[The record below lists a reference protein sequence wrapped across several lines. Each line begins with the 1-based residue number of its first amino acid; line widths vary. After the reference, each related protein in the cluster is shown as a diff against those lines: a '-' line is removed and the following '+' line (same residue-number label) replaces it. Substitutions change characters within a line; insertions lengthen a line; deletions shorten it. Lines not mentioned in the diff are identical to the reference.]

1 MKKHILIIATLILI
15 FTFSLSAQDSTKV
28 EKNDKTLL
36 YTIGYNRVPD
46 GFNFP
51 LFGVFNVAKG
61 DHTGLQI
68 GFSNRNSGNFRGL
81 EVGFA
86 NAVGREMTGSQIAF
100 FNAVGN
106 QSTGLTVG
114 FFNAVGNISS
124 GSQIGFFNAVGNK
137 MNGLNV
143 GFFNAIGNMMNGTQ
157 IGFLNTTGN
166 KVQGIQVGFT
176 NILGNKFEGFQ
187 TGFVNVLGNEFNG
200 GQVGFVNVIGNKIN
214 GVQIGFV
221 NIDGNAV
228 TGLQVGFLNK
238 LYHLSGV
245 QVGFI
250 NLVDTVSTG
259 IPIGFFTLVKHGG
272 FQAIEL
278 GTSTMYPF
286 NISYK
291 TGVKQFYTTIMASYG
306 FDSFHPMA
314 VGAGFGTFI
323 PFNSTLSFNPE
334 LISQTT
340 LFHSWNQLTSMN
352 LNLNY
357 DFSSHFSVVG
367 GPSIVWNHI
376 YQNTPF
382 IESVY
387 SIYYN
392 QLDSYNK
399 LLIGLNASIRYR
411 F

>member
-1 MKKHILIIATLILI
+1 
-15 FTFSLSAQDSTKV
+15 
-28 EKNDKTLL
+28 
-36 YTIGYNRVPD
+36 
-46 GFNFP
+46 
-51 LFGVFNVAKG
+51 
-61 DHTGLQI
+61 
-68 GFSNRNSGNFRGL
+68 
-81 EVGFA
+81 
-86 NAVGREMTGSQIAF
+86 
-100 FNAVGN
+100 
-106 QSTGLTVG
+106 
-114 FFNAVGNISS
+114 
-124 GSQIGFFNAVGNK
+124 

-143 GFFNAIGNMMNGTQ
+143 GFFNAVGNMMNGTQ
-157 IGFLNTTGN
+157 VGFLNTTGN

-176 NILGNKFEGFQ
+176 NILGNKFDGFQ
-187 TGFVNVLGNEFNG
+187 AGFVNVLGNEFNG

-214 GVQIGFV
+214 GLQIGFV
-221 NIDGNAV
+221 NIDGNGV
-228 TGLQVGFLNK
+228 NGLQVGFLNK
-238 LYHLSGV
+238 LHHLSGV
-245 QVGFI
+245 QLGFI
-250 NLVDTVSTG
+250 NLVDTVSVG

-278 GTSTMYPF
+278 GTSVVYPF
-286 NISYK
+286 NLSYK
-291 TGVKQFYTTIMASYG
+291 TGVKQFYTTIIASYG
-306 FDSFHPMA
+306 FDTFHPMA

-340 LFHSWNQLTSMN
+340 LWHSWNQLTSLN

-376 YQNTPF
+376 YQNSTFTQPF
-382 IESVY
+382 YAIY
-387 SIYYN
+387 SN